1 MAAMMRQRCKQI
13 LTMVLCAALL
23 QAAPL
28 AARADALVTSIVIDP
43 LTGVAMDG
51 YDPVS
56 YFTEAQ
62 PQRGNPDYVYSWAGV
77 PWYFASAANRD
88 VFMRNP
94 DVYAPQYGGH
104 CQMSLA
110 RGFLSDG
117 KPEVYAI
124 EGMKL
129 YLFYSAANREAFLLS
144 PGEAQQRAA
153 AHWAQ
158 LAPEYLNED
167 ARVWLAAAPASS
179 TAVAQADAHAESHG
193 DTHVEA
199 AH

>member
-13 LTMVLCAALL
+13 LTMVVCAALL
-23 QAAPL
+23 VAGPV
-28 AARADALVTSIVIDP
+28 AARADSLVTSIVIDP

-56 YFTEAQ
+56 YFTEERPLQ
-62 PQRGNPDYVYSWAGV
+62 GNPDFEYYWAGV

-153 AHWAQ
+153 VSWAR
-158 LAPEYLNED
+158 LAPENLNDD
-167 ARVWLAAAPASS
+167 ARIWMAGTSAEPAV
-179 TAVAQADAHAESHG
+179 VAEADTHAEA
-193 DTHVEA
+193 HVEA

>member
-13 LTMVLCAALL
+13 LTMALCGVLLLGAPMAAH
-23 QAAPL
+23 
-28 AARADALVTSIVIDP
+28 ADSLVTSVVIDP

-56 YFTEAQ
+56 YFTESQ
-62 PQRGNPDYVYSWAGV
+62 PLQGSPDFEYYWAGV

-104 CQMSLA
+104 CQMSLS

-153 AHWAQ
+153 VHWAQ
-158 LAPEYLNED
+158 LAPENLNDD
-167 ARVWLAAAPASS
+167 ARIWIAAAPA
-179 TAVAQADAHAESHG
+179 AVAEADTHV

>member
-13 LTMVLCAALL
+13 LTMALCATLL
-23 QAAPL
+23 LGAQAG
-28 AARADALVTSIVIDP
+28 ARADSLVTSIVIDP

-56 YFTEAQ
+56 YFTEGRPLQ
-62 PQRGNPDYVYSWAGV
+62 GNPDFEFYWAGV

-88 VFMRNP
+88 VFQRNP

-144 PGEAQQRAA
+144 PSEAQQRAA
-153 AHWAQ
+153 ANWSQ
-158 LAPEYLNED
+158 LSPDHLNGD
-167 ARVWLAAAPASS
+167 ARIWIASASASASAAPAE
-179 TAVAQADAHAESHG
+179 TQADPHAVAGHEHP
-193 DTHVEA
+193 
-199 AH
+199 